1 MSYCSLSVMPSRNY
15 CNTCFRLPGRVS
27 DSMAV
32 ASGSR
37 GLPAT
42 LGVCKIRS
50 SKFPHVIPTGCSSLS
65 LRGQHGRG
73 QHHRGQHRGRG
84 GGLSVQREPAGT
96 AIPHEEK
103 PFGACCSPTRRARD
117 AGPAGRRGARVPGGL
132 DQQLGSAGASG
143 RCAEP
148 DSLLG
153 QDFGADDDSSG
164 NHDDHWQLS
173 HHRSCQPA
181 ERAASDSLSAH
192 GRDDAGRVGVR
203 VSNAAKQTGTADA
216 SGR

>member
-1 MSYCSLSVMPSRNY
+1 MSGRNH

-32 ASGSR
+32 TSGSR

-50 SKFPHVIPTGCSSLS
+50 SMFAHVMPTGCSSLS

-73 QHHRGQHRGRG
+73 HRGRG
-84 GGLSVQREPAGT
+84 GGLSVQRESART

-103 PFGACCSPTRRARD
+103 SFGARCGPTRRARN
-117 AGPAGRRGARVPGGL
+117 AWPTGRRGARVPGGL

-148 DSLLG
+148 DPHLG
-153 QDFGADDDSSG
+153 QVIGAGDNSSGNRDDSSGNHDDSSGNRDDSSG
-164 NHDDHWQLS
+164 NHDDHRQLS
-173 HHRSCQPA
+173 HHRS
-181 ERAASDSLSAH
+181 
-192 GRDDAGRVGVR
+192 G
-203 VSNAAKQTGTADA
+203 
-216 SGR
+216 